1 VQRKNKN
8 PLLVSGNCK
17 HQVLNANVHHA
28 RQIKETLKG
37 RATSATFI
45 ISDLLNGNAERFG
58 KLLLGKLHLVAT
70 LVDECAEVAVA
81 GFLLHRVLL
90 NWVRVNWVRVNWVR
104 VNWVRVNWV
113 RVNWVRVNWVRVNWV
128 RVKGTANFKPEL
140 ITTELNFCLSKSQP
154 STSKSEN
161 HVFSFL
167 EW

>member
-1 VQRKNKN
+1 
-8 PLLVSGNCK
+8 
-17 HQVLNANVHHA
+17 
-28 RQIKETLKG
+28 
-37 RATSATFI
+37 
-45 ISDLLNGNAERFG
+45 
-58 KLLLGKLHLVAT
+58 LLLGKLHLVAT

-90 NWVRVNWVRVNWVR
+90 NWVR

>member
-1 VQRKNKN
+1 MCAAWKIFQVVQRKNKN

-90 NWVRVNWVRVNWVR
+90 NWVRVNWVRV
-104 VNWVRVNWV
+104 
-113 RVNWVRVNWVRVNWV
+113 
-128 RVKGTANFKPEL
+128 KGTANFKPEL

>member
-1 VQRKNKN
+1 MQRKNKN

-90 NWVRVNWVRVNWVR
+90 NWVRVNWVRV
-104 VNWVRVNWV
+104 
-113 RVNWVRVNWVRVNWV
+113 
-128 RVKGTANFKPEL
+128 KGTANFKPEL